1 MKGALVQAIIRS
13 PNYNPT
19 SNNPWK
25 FKEWEKEACNQH
37 IKWQT
42 AEQYT
47 TNRRKALYQAFR
59 INLNRSNSDRGRPG
73 RNNHHTTSQGGYHMD
88 VDTTSGQGQ
97 QHSEAKKQELMKNNQ
112 CFYCEIPGHHTKD
125 CRKKAADRRPFN
137 GGCADKPGKNEPPP
151 PIHNRVS
158 NNTPKIAPST
168 EEMANFVKDNMDYF
182 SKDTKLSFINSLMP
196 KDFQLAQN

>member
-25 FKEWEKEACNQH
+25 FKDWEKEARNQH

-42 AEQYT
+42 AEQYNS
-47 TNRRKALYQAFR
+47 NRKRALYQAFG
-59 INLNRSNSDRGRPG
+59 INPNRGSSDRGKPG
-73 RNNHHTTSQGGYHMD
+73 KNNHHMTSQGGYHMD
-88 VDTTSGQGQ
+88 VDATSGQGQ

-112 CFYCEIPGHHTKD
+112 CFYCEIRGHQVKD
-125 CRKKAADRRPFN
+125 CCKKAADHRSFN
-137 GGCADKPGKNEPPP
+137 SGRTDNPGKNKSP

-158 NNTPKIAPST
+158 DDTPKIAPST
-168 EEMANFVKDNMDYF
+168 EEMANFIKDNMDYF
-182 SKDTKLSFINSLMP
+182 SEETKLGFVNSLMP
-196 KDFQLAQN
+196 KDFQSAQN